1 VVGGVFCYIS
11 MCCYGSK
18 CGQHITT
25 SEICATLYCV
35 THPKVHDSMS
45 KGEGRRGVLS
55 SLATLAWL
63 SLCRLLWKCEN
74 LSLHRF
80 PAMSSC
86 RVYVLRASTSI
97 LSMRTN
103 VLPRVWVT
111 PKIQHFWALCC
122 CITRLDNSTMRCNN
136 HFLER
141 EEQKCLQKA
150 TW

>member
-1 VVGGVFCYIS
+1 VLLWKQMWTTHHNFRNLCHIVLCNTSQGSRFYVQGG
-11 MCCYGSK
+11 
-18 CGQHITT
+18 
-25 SEICATLYCV
+25 
-35 THPKVHDSMS
+35 
-45 KGEGRRGVLS
+45 GEEGVLS

-80 PAMSSC
+80 PAMSPC

-136 HFLER
+136 HFLDR
-141 EEQKCLQKA
+141 EEQVCLQKA